1 MCLGNSDQFV
11 CGVRVEWYRDQGR
24 SRGVSWCVRS
34 RAYILHAIVAAQC
47 LPHHVDH
54 PDFEE
59 RFLPDVRIACNMTHG
74 GDFAR
79 LIRPHFD
86 RLVKHYAKKWVTANG
101 PVVLKDTV
109 VINGNGTEEYRF
121 NQELVDRCFNDV
133 DAIERWLRVDLGK
146 QDWWDKDPGATSHP
160 STPVAPPNH
169 RTPTTPATPTTP
181 VTQSRRRSGTASST
195 STGRSRR
202 PPQTPTHPKRGP
214 SAADMDR
221 LASSVK
227 ALTFPSDSGAG
238 QTPSTP
244 TRSPPG
250 PPLSGLFS
258 APASGLAGERRG
270 PMPAAASPVP
280 AKDGTPGLGPALWGP
295 TPTAGVPNLE
305 PSPVMF
311 PPTPARS
318 LASARAPSTAPP
330 SSEGW
335 AFPSSSSSSSPAPRG
350 PPAPSTI
357 ATTRSRSAA
366 PSTFVS
372 SVAPPSFVPSSFSPS
387 AAQRHPPPPTTILTD
402 GTRSVAGA
410 APSTLVS
417 SIAPLPSIH
426 SSLPRRFRESVRPPP
441 PPTTILTDGAT
452 DALSVLEAPVVEH
465 AHYGNGHG
473 DGGSGGHGGYGMGV
487 ENGVETW
494 EDRIR
499 ESFEATHLAWRYVVE
514 VETAAKAL
522 MFGIDGTV

>member
-11 CGVRVEWYRDQGR
+11 CGVKVEWYRDQGR

-34 RAYILHAIVAAQC
+34 RAHILRAIVAAQC

-54 PDFEE
+54 PDFEG

-79 LIRPHFD
+79 LIRPQFD
-86 RLVKHYAKKWVTANG
+86 RLVRHYAKKWVTANG

-109 VINGNGTEEYRF
+109 TINAIVTEEYRF
-121 NQELVDRCFNDV
+121 NQGLVDRCFNDV

-146 QDWWDKDPGATSHP
+146 QDWWDKGEPRCQFTPIHAGGNSEPSHASDANNTCDADNSSLAEP
-160 STPVAPPNH
+160 APFGH
-169 RTPTTPATPTTP
+169 RLVHIHGPIEKA
-181 VTQSRRRSGTASST
+181 AANANA
-195 STGRSRR
+195 
-202 PPQTPTHPKRGP
+202 PQE
-214 SAADMDR
+214 
-221 LASSVK
+221 
-227 ALTFPSDSGAG
+227 
-238 QTPSTP
+238 
-244 TRSPPG
+244 RSPPG
-250 PPLSGLFS
+250 PPLLGLFS
-258 APASGLAGERRG
+258 APASGLVGEKRG

-280 AKDGTPGLGPALWGP
+280 AKDGTPGLGPALWRP
-295 TPTAGVPNLE
+295 IPTAGVPNLE

-335 AFPSSSSSSSPAPRG
+335 AFPSSSSSSPGPRG

-357 ATTRSRSAA
+357 ATSRSRSAA
-366 PSTFVS
+366 PSTFDS

-387 AAQRHPPPPTTILTD
+387 FVPPSFSPSPAQRHPPPPTTILTD
-402 GTRSVAGA
+402 GTRSVTGA

-417 SIAPLPSIH
+417 SIAPLPSVH

-452 DALSVLEAPVVEH
+452 DAPSVFEAPAVEH
-465 AHYGNGHG
+465 AHYGDGNG

-487 ENGVETW
+487 ENGAQTW

-514 VETAAKAL
+514 VEAAAKAL
-522 MFGIDGTV
+522 MFGIDGIV